1 MTRFD
6 TERLDAV
13 MDLLRQADTLKMPC
27 PSNAQIAE
35 RMGLNGIS
43 CASEAL
49 TVLERLGLIS
59 IERRGN
65 KRKVTIT
72 NGTPVER
79 PVTVAAKVAETLE
92 YTDRDPCFLCGVRG
106 DYGCKHR
113 LAA

>member
-27 PSNAQIAE
+27 PSNAQIAGCL
-35 RMGLNGIS
+35 GLTGNS
-43 CASEAL
+43 SASEVLSAL
-49 TVLERLGLIS
+49 QYMGRIS

-65 KRKVTIT
+65 RRKVTIT
-72 NGTPVER
+72 NSAPIER
-79 PVTVAAKVAETLE
+79 PVTVAPKVTVTPE

>member
-1 MTRFD
+1 VT
-6 TERLDAV
+6 TLSPERLAAV

-27 PSNAQIAE
+27 PSNSQIAE
-35 RMGLNGIS
+35 RLGLTGNS
-43 CASEAL
+43 SASEVLSAL
-49 TVLERLGLIS
+49 QHMGCIS

-65 KRKVTIT
+65 RRKVTIT
-72 NGTPVER
+72 NGAPIER
-79 PVTVAAKVAETLE
+79 PVTVGPKATITLE